1 MVGGIGDPAEDR
13 TRDLR
18 IKSPLLYQLSYRV
31 GPAKVRAPR
40 SAAQARL
47 TGAGAGLAFYRR
59 MSPRI
64 VPVSADTPITH
75 VSDTARWVAMY
86 RAWEGSLRPRV
97 RRGRPGRPGPAARAL
112 RPDRRGRPGSARG
125 DRGAAHLPRRR
136 QRGRPGGRP
145 TRAGGVPVVAD
156 RPRVSALAAD
166 DGQDVGAHRGGRERA
181 VPLRARGGDALL
193 HGARLARGGVPLDL
207 GRVAAAQADRAA
219 RLAVE
224 LHRALLPAGE
234 T

>member
-31 GPAKVRAPR
+31 GRAKVRAPR

-47 TGAGAGLAFYRR
+47 TSAGAGLAFYRR

-86 RAWEGSLRPRV
+86 RAWESE
-97 RRGRPGRPGPAARAL
+97 
-112 RPDRRGRPGSARG
+112 RPDALFHDPYARRLAGPQGETIVRTMPKARTWAWPMVVRTCLFDELILRDIERDGVGTVLNLGAGLDARPWRAPLSPAVRWRG
-125 DRGAAHLPRRR
+125 VELAD
-136 QRGRPGGRP
+136 
-145 TRAGGVPVVAD
+145 VVAL
-156 RPRVSALAAD
+156 SKQQLAS
-166 DGQDVGAHRGGRERA
+166 
-181 VPLRARGGDALL
+181 
-193 HGARLARGGVPLDL
+193 
-207 GRVAAAQADRAA
+207 
-219 RLAVE
+219 
-224 LHRALLPAGE
+224 
-234 T
+234 

>member
-47 TGAGAGLAFYRR
+47 TGAGAGLALYRR

-86 RAWEGSLRPRV
+86 RAWES
-97 RRGRPGRPGPAARAL
+97 
-112 RPDRRGRPGSARG
+112 
-125 DRGAAHLPRRR
+125 
-136 QRGRPGGRP
+136 
-145 TRAGGVPVVAD
+145 
-156 RPRVSALAAD
+156 
-166 DGQDVGAHRGGRERA
+166 ERA
-181 VPLRARGGDALL
+181 DAPSHPPYARRLTGQQG
-193 HGARLARGGVPLDL
+193 HTTARP
-207 GRVAAAQADRAA
+207 QPTPP
-219 RLAVE
+219 
-224 LHRALLPAGE
+224 H
-234 T
+234 